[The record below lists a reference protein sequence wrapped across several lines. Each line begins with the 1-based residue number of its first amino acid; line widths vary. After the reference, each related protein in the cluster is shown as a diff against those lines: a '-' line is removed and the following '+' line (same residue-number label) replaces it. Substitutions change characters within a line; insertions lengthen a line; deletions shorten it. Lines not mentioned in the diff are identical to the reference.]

1 MKFKYI
7 LQIFALFAMLFGEFP
22 MQAKVRVYSFEPDT
36 VHVLKNP
43 LTGWVMYL
51 GRTWDEN
58 FWAKEGYD
66 VMPVGEGKTVKVS
79 DYASTCYLRT
89 SVGVLWNQKKENTN
103 GWIKIP
109 ASANFC
115 KA

>member
-1 MKFKYI
+1 M
-7 LQIFALFAMLFGEFP
+7 E
-22 MQAKVRVYSFEPDT
+22 AKVRVYSFEPDT

-58 FWAKEGYD
+58 FWAKEGD
-66 VMPVGEGKTVKVS
+66 DAMPVGEGKTVKVS
-79 DYASTCYLRT
+79 DYASTCVR
-89 SVGVLWNQKKENTN
+89 VGALWNLKKENIN

-109 ASANFC
+109 ALANFF

>member
-7 LQIFALFAMLFGEFP
+7 SQIFMLFAMLFGEFP
-22 MQAKVRVYSFEPDT
+22 MEAKVRVYSFEPDT

-66 VMPVGEGKTVKVS
+66 VMPVEKVRLS
-79 DYASTCYLRT
+79 RCLTMRVHATCVR
-89 SVGVLWNQKKENTN
+89 VGVLWNQKKENIN

-109 ASANFC
+109 ALANFF